1 MNMKSV
7 LAASAVVFATITPVL
22 ATSGPGCLVVVNVPN
37 WDRLNLR
44 AAPRASAAIVQRLHP
59 ENHGILHLDRA
70 CSPMSRPWGQ
80 RWCKVTHY
88 NGDSVRSGFVKARF
102 VRDSDCP

>member
-1 MNMKSV
+1 MNMKSF
-7 LAASAVVFATITPVL
+7 LAASAVVLSTITPVL

-44 AAPRASAAIVQRLHP
+44 SAPRASASIVQRIHP
-59 ENHGILHLDRA
+59 ENHGILHLDRKCA
-70 CSPMSRPWGQ
+70 PLSAPWGQ

-88 NGDSVRSGFVKARF
+88 NGDSVRTGFVKARF

>member
-1 MNMKSV
+1 MLKALV
-7 LAASAVVFATITPVL
+7 IAAAMVTAVAVPAL
-22 ATSGPGCLVVVNVPN
+22 ATSGAGCLVVVNVPN

-44 AAPRASAAIVQRLHP
+44 AAPRATANIVQRIHP
-59 ENHGILHLDRA
+59 QNHGILHLDRS
-70 CSPMSRPWGQ
+70 CSPQSKPWGQ

-88 NGDSVRSGFVKARF
+88 NGDSVRSGYVKARF